1 VLLTGSDL
9 RAIFRWQCPF
19 DVPGGQG
26 GAGPG
31 GRERRTAAEYAGAGQ
46 SGACQ
51 SDAGISSAG
60 ISSKGHRRTIL
71 AANANMPVEI
81 FGRALVMAASAGDGS
96 PIIIQLSHTALQTI
110 GGSASTVPAIEGA
123 QRFDV
128 PDPLVSGATIAA
140 TLIDEFT
147 EHYGAECVA
156 LSLDHFQAPSFNPG
170 MSLAASRFASP
181 NLARSLIRDASD
193 ASRDVLGEDAAPG
206 DEIIRHYVD
215 YLCSEHY
222 AHFKTEFLA
231 VVGAINPA
239 WGMIDTERLPPLL
252 DFVVTRDVAR
262 AVREDLGITDMML
275 EAEYGATGQSGKAI
289 PYERLEGKALDR
301 FADEVAAFVEYTGA
315 DGIAYPIGMEH
326 AAKKGEEH
334 EPDTLRLETVQ
345 RRILQ
350 RTGRYVPFAQHG
362 GTGAA
367 FLARGLVGKNNVN
380 TRFLVTAAS
389 AFHNW
394 VRDHGQDIRAGEK
407 KASGN
412 DMYARVVGEVAR
424 ECVAKLEEAG
434 TFGSGPDCLVAM
446 VEEARTL

>member
-1 VLLTGSDL
+1 VLLTGSEL

-19 DVPGGQG
+19 DQSDGRG
-26 GAGPG
+26 GAGPSGTRHG
-31 GRERRTAAEYAGAGQ
+31 GAERNG
-46 SGACQ
+46 SGP
-51 SDAGISSAG
+51 
-60 ISSKGHRRTIL
+60 KRTIL

-81 FGRALVMAASAGDGS
+81 FGRALVMAASSGNGS
-96 PIIIQLSHTALQTI
+96 PIIIQLSHTALDTI
-110 GGSASTVPAIEGA
+110 GGSAATIPTIEGA

-140 TLIDEFT
+140 TLIDEYT

-156 LSLDHFQAPSFNPG
+156 LSLDHFQVPAFAPG
-170 MSLAASRFASP
+170 KSLVPSRLASP
-181 NLARSLIRDASD
+181 NLAKSLVQDASE
-193 ASRDVLGEDAAPG
+193 ASATVLGERAAPG
-206 DEIIRHYVD
+206 DETIQHYVE
-215 YLCSEHY
+215 YLCSEPY
-222 AHFKTEFLA
+222 THFKREFLA
-231 VVGAINPA
+231 VVGAISPA

-262 AVREDLGITDMML
+262 AVREDLGIMDMML

-289 PYERLEGKALDR
+289 PYERLEGGALDH
-301 FADEVAAFVEYTGA
+301 FADEVAAFIEFTGA

-326 AAKKGEEH
+326 AARKGEEH

-380 TRFLVTAAS
+380 TRFLVAAAS
-389 AFHNW
+389 AFYSW
-394 VRDHGQDIRAGEK
+394 VKDHGQDILAGEK

-412 DMYARVVGEVAR
+412 DMYAAVVREVAR
-424 ECVAKLEEAG
+424 ECVTKLEEAG
-434 TFGSGPDCLVAM
+434 TLGNAPDCLVAM
-446 VEEARTL
+446 VEEEETL